1 MATPDAVS
9 SRHSWWGVLALAL
22 TAFIFNTTEFVPVAL
37 LSAIGNSLHMQ
48 ATDVGLMLTIYA
60 WAVAVVSLPLT
71 LATRH
76 VERRKLLSV
85 ALLVFIGS
93 HVVTGV
99 AWNFAVLMV
108 GRLGIAC
115 AHAVFWSISVP
126 LAVRLAPS
134 DRKSR
139 ALSLLAMG
147 TAIAMVAGIPLG
159 RVVGETFGWRVTFL
173 IIAGAAGVALLL
185 LRATLPV
192 SPSQGA
198 GSLGS
203 VGVFLRRPALV
214 ALYAITVL
222 VVSAH
227 FTSYTYIEPFV
238 QSVNHASSSRI
249 TYVLILFGIAGI
261 PAAICFNRIY
271 PHRPDDF
278 LLGSIVALAGCLL
291 ILFPCALNIVT
302 LSVHT
307 LVWGGAIV
315 CFGLAMQAWVLKLA
329 PEGTDLAVSIFSGLY
344 NVGIGAGALIGN
356 HIAGDFG
363 LPWVGTFGGVVG
375 AVAVGIA
382 WLALRLHAKRAEAEP
397 TAATGGQ

>member
-1 MATPDAVS
+1 MATPDAIS
-9 SRHSWWGVLALAL
+9 SEHSWWGVLALAL
-22 TAFIFNTTEFVPVAL
+22 AAFIFNTTEFVPVAL
-37 LSAIGNSLHMQ
+37 LGAIGDSLHMQ
-48 ATDVGLMLTIYA
+48 PTDVGLMLTIYA

-71 LATRH
+71 LVTRH
-76 VERRKLLSV
+76 VERRKLLV
-85 ALLVFIGS
+85 WALLVFIAS

-99 AWNFAVLMV
+99 AWNFTVLMI

-147 TAIAMVAGIPLG
+147 TSIAMVAGIPLG
-159 RVVGETFGWRVTFL
+159 RVIGEAFGWRVTFL
-173 IIAGAAGVALLL
+173 IIGGAAGVTLLL

-192 SPSQGA
+192 LPSQGA

-203 VGVFLRRPALV
+203 VGVFLRKPALV

-249 TYVLILFGIAGI
+249 TYVLILFGVAGM
-261 PAAICFNRIY
+261 PAAICFNRVY

-278 LLGSIVALAGCLL
+278 LLASIVALSGCLL

-329 PEGTDLAVSIFSGLY
+329 PEATDLAVSIYSGLY
-344 NVGIGAGALIGN
+344 NVGIGAGALLGN
-356 HIAGDFG
+356 HIAGGFG
-363 LPWVGTFGGVVG
+363 LPWIGTFGGVVG
-375 AVAVGIA
+375 ACAAGIA
-382 WLALRLHAKRAEAEP
+382 WLALRLHERRAVA
-397 TAATGGQ
+397 

>member
-37 LSAIGNSLHMQ
+37 LSAIGDSLHMQ

-173 IIAGAAGVALLL
+173 IIAGAAAVALLL

-382 WLALRLHAKRAEAEP
+382 WLALRLHAKRSDAEP
-397 TAATGGQ
+397 TAAAGG

>member
-9 SRHSWWGVLALAL
+9 SSQSWWGVWALAL

-37 LSAIGNSLHMQ
+37 LGAIGDSLHMQ
-48 ATDVGLMLTIYA
+48 PTDVGLMLTIYA

-71 LATRH
+71 LVTRH
-76 VERRKLLSV
+76 VERRR
-85 ALLVFIGS
+85 LLVWALVAFIVS
-93 HVVTGV
+93 HIVTGI
-99 AWNFAVLMV
+99 AWNFAVLMA

-139 ALSLLAMG
+139 ALSMLAMG
-147 TAIAMVAGIPLG
+147 TSIAMVAGIPLG
-159 RVVGETFGWRVTFL
+159 RVIGEAFGWRVTFL

-185 LRATLPV
+185 LRATLPEL
-192 SPSQGA
+192 PSQGA
-198 GSLGS
+198 GSVGS
-203 VGVFLRRPALV
+203 IGVFLRKPALV

-249 TYVLILFGIAGI
+249 TYVLILFGIAGM
-261 PAAICFNRIY
+261 PAAICFNRVY

-278 LLGSIVALAGCLL
+278 LLASIVALSGCLL

-344 NVGIGAGALIGN
+344 NVGIGAGALLGN

-375 AVAVGIA
+375 AFAVGLA
-382 WLALRLHAKRAEAEP
+382 WLALRLHAKRAMAEP
-397 TAATGGQ
+397 TPTAGVQ

>member
-37 LSAIGNSLHMQ
+37 LSAIGDSLHMQ

-173 IIAGAAGVALLL
+173 IIAVAAAVALLL

-382 WLALRLHAKRAEAEP
+382 WLALRLHAKRADAEP
-397 TAATGGQ
+397 KAATGG

>member
-37 LSAIGNSLHMQ
+37 LSAIGDSLHMQ

-173 IIAGAAGVALLL
+173 IIAGAAAVALLL

-382 WLALRLHAKRAEAEP
+382 WLALRLHAKGADAEP
-397 TAATGGQ
+397 TAATGG